1 MRTGIHFEVTTAD
14 RNRLEAI
21 VVDRNSPQK
30 HVWRARIILLTAD
43 GLGTN
48 EIERQAGVDK
58 NSVWRWQE
66 RFMTEGIDGLLR
78 DRTRKSRIPPLTD
91 DISAEVV
98 ALTLTEPPGET
109 THWTAAA
116 MAKAVALSISS
127 VQRIWRKH
135 GLQPHRFRQFK
146 LSNDK
151 WFAEKLRD
159 VVGLYMD
166 PPAHAVVLSFDE
178 KSQIQALDRTQP
190 GLPLKPGRCGTMSHD
205 YIRHGTTTLF
215 AALNVLDGS
224 VIGQCMQRHRHQEF
238 IRFLN
243 LIEAKVPA
251 GKIVHVILDNYA
263 AHKHPKVREWLV
275 RHPRFVFHFTPTS
288 ASWLNAVE
296 GFFAILAKRR
306 LKRGVFKSLVDL
318 QAAINRFLAE
328 HNQSPKPFTWTKDPD
343 EIIAAVRRGHQVLD
357 SIH

>member
-1 MRTGIHFEVTTAD
+1 MTG
-14 RNRLEAI
+14 
-21 VVDRNSPQK
+21 
-30 HVWRARIILLTAD
+30 D
-43 GLGTN
+43 GVGTN

-66 RFMTEGIDGLLR
+66 RFMAEGVDGLLR
-78 DRTRKSRIPPLTD
+78 DKTRPSRIPPLSSD
-91 DISAEVV
+91 VAAGVV
-98 ALTLTEPPGET
+98 SLTLEEPPGET
-109 THWTAAA
+109 THWTAVA
-116 MAKAVALSISS
+116 MAKAVAISVSS

-135 GLQPHRFRQFK
+135 GLQPHRIRSFK

-151 WFAEKLRD
+151 MFAEKLHD
-159 VVGLYMD
+159 VVGLYVD

-190 GLPLKPGRCGTMSHD
+190 GLPLKKGRCGTMTHD
-205 YIRHGTTTLF
+205 YKRHGTTTLF

-243 LIEAKVPA
+243 VIEAKVPD
-251 GKIVHVILDNYA
+251 GKIIHVILDNYA
-263 AHKHPKVREWLV
+263 AHKHPKVVEWLA

-306 LKRGVFKSLVDL
+306 LKRGVFRSIIEL
-318 QAAINRFLAE
+318 QGAIKRFLAE

-343 EIIAAVRRGHQVLD
+343 KIIAAVRRGHQALD